1 MVVHFHHFL
10 IPEKITRIFAPKI
23 KNMSQETST
32 PQMSGTT
39 FRILIALSVIHCM
52 NDALQS
58 VISAVYPIFKD
69 DLLLSFGQIGLIT
82 LVYQSSASV
91 FQPLTGLYF
100 DKRPTPWSL
109 PVGMTF
115 TLIGMVIL
123 AFAMTLPLV
132 LISVFLVGIGSSI
145 LHPEA
150 SRLTFMASGGKRGLA
165 QSLFQVG
172 GNLGGS
178 LGPLLVALIVAPYGR
193 QNIALFSV
201 MAFLAILVMIPVC
214 RWYKKRLQW
223 MNQQA
228 SAGKVSMESPLPMHK
243 TIFSLGILLVLI
255 FSKYIYMASL
265 TSYYTFYLI
274 EKFDVTVQT
283 SQILLF
289 VFLVATAIGTLAGG
303 PIGDKVGRKYVIWGS
318 ILGSAPFALFMPHT
332 GLTGTVIMSFCVG
345 LILSSAFPAILL
357 YAQELLPYKLGL
369 ISGLFFGLAFGVAGI
384 ASAVLGKFA
393 DIYGIEAIYDVC
405 AYMPLLGLVTWF
417 LPDLQKIKPS
427 GE

>member
-1 MVVHFHHFL
+1 M
-10 IPEKITRIFAPKI
+10 T
-23 KNMSQETST
+23 QETAHS
-32 PQMSGTT
+32 QLSGTT
-39 FRILIALSVIHCM
+39 FRILIALSMIHCM

-69 DLLLSFGQIGLIT
+69 DLMLSFGQIGLIT

-109 PVGMTF
+109 PMGMLF
-115 TLIGMVIL
+115 TLIGMLTL
-123 AFAMTLPLV
+123 AFALTLPLV
-132 LISVFLVGIGSSI
+132 LVSVFLVGIGSSI

-150 SRLTFMASGGKRGLA
+150 SRLTFLASGGKRGLA

-201 MAFLAILVMIPVC
+201 MAFLAMLVMVPVC
-214 RWYKKRLQW
+214 RWYKRRLQV
-223 MNQQA
+223 MTRQA
-228 SAGKVSMESPLPMHK
+228 VSGKVSMESPLPVRQ
-243 TIFSLGILLVLI
+243 TVFSLLILLVLI

-274 EKFDVTVQT
+274 EKFGVTVQT
-283 SQILLF
+283 SQYLLF
-289 VFLVATAIGTLAGG
+289 IFLVATAIGTLAGG
-303 PIGDKVGRKYVIWGS
+303 PIGDRIGRKYVIWGS
-318 ILGSAPFALFMPHT
+318 ILGSAPFALLMPHV
-332 GLTGTVIMSFCVG
+332 GLVWTVVMSFCVG

-357 YAQELLPYKLGL
+357 YAQELLPYQLGL

-393 DIYGIEAIYDVC
+393 DIYGIEAIYQVC
-405 AYMPLLGLVTWF
+405 AYMPLLGLITWF
-417 LPDLQKIKPS
+417 LPDLQKINFS
-427 GE
+427 GKQEIIDHRTIDT

>member
-1 MVVHFHHFL
+1 M
-10 IPEKITRIFAPKI
+10 T
-23 KNMSQETST
+23 QETAHS
-32 PQMSGTT
+32 QLSGTT
-39 FRILIALSVIHCM
+39 FRILIALSMIHCM

-69 DLLLSFGQIGLIT
+69 DLMLSFGQIGLIT

-109 PVGMTF
+109 PMGMLF
-115 TLIGMVIL
+115 TLIGMLTL
-123 AFAMTLPLV
+123 AFALTLPLV
-132 LISVFLVGIGSSI
+132 LVSVFLVGIGSSI

-150 SRLTFMASGGKRGLA
+150 SRLTFLASGGKRGLA

-201 MAFLAILVMIPVC
+201 MAFLAMLVMVPVC
-214 RWYKKRLQW
+214 RWYKRRLQV
-223 MNQQA
+223 MTRQA
-228 SAGKVSMESPLPMHK
+228 VSGKVSMESPLPVRQ
-243 TIFSLGILLVLI
+243 TVFSLLILLVLI

-274 EKFDVTVQT
+274 EKFGVTVQT
-283 SQILLF
+283 SQYLLF
-289 VFLVATAIGTLAGG
+289 IFLVATAIGTLAGG
-303 PIGDKVGRKYVIWGS
+303 PIGDRIGRKYIIWGS
-318 ILGSAPFALFMPHT
+318 ILGSAPFALLMPHV
-332 GLTGTVIMSFCVG
+332 GLVWTVVMSFCVG

-357 YAQELLPYKLGL
+357 YAQELLPYQLGL

-393 DIYGIEAIYDVC
+393 DIYGIEAIYQVC
-405 AYMPLLGLVTWF
+405 AYMPLLGLITWF
-417 LPDLQKIKPS
+417 LPDL
-427 GE
+427 